1 MTDTITGNERWQGQL
16 KAYDMNPKKVLQ
28 IVRALDFAAW
38 AHSAQRRKG
47 GAREPYVNHLTEV
60 ARLVAQATGGND
72 DKLIIAALLHDVLE
86 DQSMHVSY
94 EMLVENFG
102 KRVAKIV
109 REVTDDKSLPKDERK
124 RLQVVHAP
132 HLSRRAKILK
142 IADKSANL
150 NSILQTPPHDWSA
163 TRKRKYFAWA
173 AEVVGGCRGVNAWIE
188 AVFDER
194 LSLGRF

>member
-1 MTDTITGNERWQGQL
+1 M
-16 KAYDMNPKKVLQ
+16 KPKKVLQ

-38 AHSAQRRKG
+38 AHSTQRRKG

-60 ARLVAQATGGND
+60 ARLVAQATDGKD
-72 DKLIIAALLHDVLE
+72 DILIIAALLHDVLE

-109 REVTDDKSLPKDERK
+109 REVTDDKSLPKAERK

-132 HLSRRAKILK
+132 HLSRRASILK

-150 NSILQTPPHDWSA
+150 NSILYTPPLDWSE
-163 TRKRKYFAWA
+163 TRKRDYFAWA
-173 AEVVGGCRGVNAWIE
+173 AEVVAGCRGVNKWIE

-194 LSLGRF
+194 LTLGRF

>member
-1 MTDTITGNERWQGQL
+1 M
-16 KAYDMNPKKVLQ
+16 KPKKVLQ

-38 AHSAQRRKG
+38 AHSTQRRKG

-60 ARLVAQATGGND
+60 ARLVAQATDGKD
-72 DKLIIAALLHDVLE
+72 DILIIAALLHDVLE

-109 REVTDDKSLPKDERK
+109 REVTDDKSLPKAERK

-132 HLSRRAKILK
+132 HLSRRASILK

-150 NSILQTPPHDWSA
+150 NSILHTPPLDWSE
-163 TRKRKYFAWA
+163 TRKRDYFAWA
-173 AEVVGGCRGVNAWIE
+173 AEVVAGCRGVNKWIE

-194 LSLGRF
+194 LTLGRF

>member
-1 MTDTITGNERWQGQL
+1 
-16 KAYDMNPKKVLQ
+16 
-28 IVRALDFAAW
+28 
-38 AHSAQRRKG
+38 
-47 GAREPYVNHLTEV
+47 V

-86 DQSMHVSY
+86 DQSIHVSY
-94 EMLVENFG
+94 EMLVDYFG
-102 KRVAKIV
+102 KRVANIV

-163 TRKRKYFAWA
+163 TRKRKDA
-173 AEVVGGCRGVNAWIE
+173 E
-188 AVFDER
+188 AV
-194 LSLGRF
+194 GRVHRGDMGCQ

>member
-1 MTDTITGNERWQGQL
+1 M
-16 KAYDMNPKKVLQ
+16 KARKVLQ

-38 AHSAQRRKG
+38 AHSTQRRKG

-60 ARLVAQATGGND
+60 ARLVAQATDGKD
-72 DKLIIAALLHDVLE
+72 DVLIIAALLHDVLE

-94 EMLVENFG
+94 EMLVEHFG
-102 KRVAKIV
+102 KKVAKVV
-109 REVTDDKSLPKDERK
+109 REVTDDITLEKAERK
-124 RLQVVHAP
+124 RMQVLHAP

-150 NSILQTPPHDWSA
+150 NSILQSPPKEWSND
-163 TRKRKYFAWA
+163 RKREYFAWA
-173 AEVVGGCRGVNAWIE
+173 AEVVSGCRGVNAWIE

-194 LSLGRF
+194 LSLGHF